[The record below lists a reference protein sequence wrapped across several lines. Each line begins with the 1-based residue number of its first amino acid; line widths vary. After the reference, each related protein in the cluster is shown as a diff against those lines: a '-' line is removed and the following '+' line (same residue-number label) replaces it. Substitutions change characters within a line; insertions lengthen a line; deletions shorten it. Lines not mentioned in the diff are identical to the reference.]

1 MRSAVGPCGR
11 REAWPAIGSR
21 LDQDAPTSVLSSGC
35 KYYEWGL
42 TLEPKPCQ
50 PNPARRGQTQQS
62 LATSLAHP
70 LVVLH
75 QFKSSWSC
83 RRSDQIIPGSESRA
97 VIPVRKD
104 EHALSTCL
112 VEGRHYSPHTA
123 EMKHHHRDTDLG
135 VIG

>member
-35 KYYEWGL
+35 KYYEWRL

-50 PNPARRGQTQQS
+50 PNPARRGQPQQS

-75 QFKSSWSC
+75 PSKSSSSS
-83 RRSDQIIPGSESRA
+83 RRSDQLIPGSESRPA
-97 VIPVRKD
+97 SPVRTQ

-112 VEGRHYSPHTA
+112 V
-123 EMKHHHRDTDLG
+123 
-135 VIG
+135 